1 MFQKPKDHVIF
12 QFFTDLSMIAPTVAT
27 ASYMHRHHI
36 PVHMYTFNHHSLEA
50 DEHWWGSYHSLGKR
64 NREFISFPSSQSAK
78 R

>member
-1 MFQKPKDHVIF
+1 MFYKSISSEIVKMFQKPKGHAIF
-12 QFFTDLSMIAPTVAT
+12 QFFTDLSMIAPTVDT

-64 NREFISFPSSQSAK
+64 N
-78 R
+78 